1 MPSRRP
7 SPKQLK
13 LITDLQNE
21 LREMAPNMP
30 SEPGATMSATE
41 AFENFVEAWREIFRR
56 GTYNPSEHI
65 DALFAIKKI
74 WKEKVRTPELEDAM
88 YRNPESGKIFKVYH
102 TVHGANQQ
110 VAKEL
115 VMLESPYTK
124 IVRGKEV
131 EVKAEFEYVGKEG
144 LKGLTADM
152 KMSRE
157 EALHFSAVYGVCVR
171 CAATL
176 TNETSIERAM
186 GPVCYGKI

>member
-1 MPSRRP
+1 MTSRRP
-7 SPKQLK
+7 SEAQLR
-13 LITDLQNE
+13 LITNLQTE
-21 LREMAPNMP
+21 LRDMALNMP
-30 SEPGATMSATE
+30 SELDATMSATD
-41 AFENFVEAWREIFRR
+41 AFERFVETWREIWRN
-56 GTYNPSEHI
+56 GTYDPSEHI
-65 DALFAIKKI
+65 DALFAVKRI
-74 WKEKVRTPELEDAM
+74 WKDKVRTPELEDGM

-115 VMLESPYTK
+115 VVLKSLYTK

-144 LKGLTADM
+144 LKGLTAEM

-157 EALHFSAVYGVCVR
+157 DAVKYSAVYGVCIR

-176 TNETSIERAM
+176 TREESIERAM
-186 GPVCYGKI
+186 GPVCFGKI

>member
-7 SPKQLK
+7 SEKQLN
-13 LITDLQNE
+13 LITSLQNE
-21 LREMAPNMP
+21 LHEMAPNMP
-30 SEPGATMSATE
+30 SEPGATMSPSE
-41 AFENFVEAWREIFRR
+41 AFENFVEAWREIYRR

-65 DALFAIKKI
+65 DALFAIKHI
-74 WKEKVRTPELEDAM
+74 WEAKVRTPELEDAM

-131 EVKAEFEYVGKEG
+131 EVKAEFEYVGKKG

-152 KMSRE
+152 KMDLA
-157 EALHFSAVYGVCVR
+157 EATKYSAVYGVCIR

-176 TNETSIERAM
+176 TNEVSIEAAM
-186 GPVCYGKI
+186 GPVCRSKI